1 MRVFFAIWINCLVAA
16 NACGQSGYLP
26 REDFSGAA
34 YTLAVHEVNFEG
46 VENKGIG
53 LRMPYDKIKGSP
65 YFNDSFLVTKFY
77 KSNGTTAIGELKARL
92 NLATH
97 EVHFIGEGGKE
108 FIAPAQLSNKITFSN
123 GTVFMLNSDDFQ
135 FNKKSLNGYSQLLVE
150 GKVSLY
156 KYIKRTVSSADSM
169 FGTLKRYYF
178 STSQLYF
185 IKHNNKIVQLKKMND
200 DAIFEIVP
208 PDNAM
213 TKWISTNKMN
223 LKREEDLVAYLK
235 KWNGQ

>member
-1 MRVFFAIWINCLVAA
+1 MRLFIVTWIYCMIAA
-16 NACGQSGYLP
+16 TVCGQSGYLP

-46 VENKGIG
+46 VDNKGGG
-53 LRMPYDKIKGSP
+53 LRLSYDKIKGSP
-65 YFNDSFLVTKFY
+65 YYNDSFQIAKFF
-77 KSNGTTAIGELKARL
+77 KSNGAAAVGELKARL

-108 FIAPAQLSNKITFSN
+108 FIAPAQLSSRITFNN
-123 GTVFMLNSDDFQ
+123 GAVFMLNTSEFQ
-135 FNKKSLNGYSQLLVE
+135 FNKKSLNGYSQVLVD
-150 GKVSLY
+150 GRVALY

-185 IKHNNKIVQLKKMND
+185 VKHNNKIIQLKKMNE

-213 TKWISTNKMN
+213 TKWLSTNKMN

-235 KWNGQ
+235 KWNEQ

>member
-1 MRVFFAIWINCLVAA
+1 MRVFFAICFNCMIAA
-16 NACGQSGYLP
+16 TVCGQSGYLP

-46 VENKGIG
+46 FDSKGGG
-53 LRMPYDKIKGSP
+53 LRLSYDKIKGSP
-65 YFNDSFLVTKFY
+65 YYNDSFQIAKFY
-77 KSNGTTAIGELKARL
+77 KSTGAAAVGELKARL

-97 EVHFIGEGGKE
+97 EVHFIGEGGRE
-108 FIAPAQLSNKITFSN
+108 FIAPTQLSNRITFSN
-123 GTVFMLNSDDFQ
+123 GAVFMLNSDDFQ
-135 FNKKSLNGYSQLLVE
+135 FNKKSLIGYSQVLVE
-150 GKVSLY
+150 GKVALY

-185 IKHNNKIVQLKKMND
+185 VKYNDKITHLKKMND
-200 DAIFEIVP
+200 EAIFEIAP

-213 TKWISTNKMN
+213 SNWLSTNKMN